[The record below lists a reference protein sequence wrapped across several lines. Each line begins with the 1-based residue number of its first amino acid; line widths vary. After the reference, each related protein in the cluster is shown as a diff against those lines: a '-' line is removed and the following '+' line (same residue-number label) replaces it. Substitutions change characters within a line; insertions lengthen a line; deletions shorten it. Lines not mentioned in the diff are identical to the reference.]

1 MHRQEYITTPLL
13 LDPNEV
19 SLSGDVK
26 PQNEVRGHK
35 VTLALDIHIG
45 PR

>member
-1 MHRQEYITTPLL
+1 MYGQEYITTPLL

-19 SLSGDVK
+19 SLSGVIK
-26 PQNEVRGHK
+26 PQNELKGHK
-35 VTLALDIHIG
+35 VTLALDIYIG